1 MTSTTT
7 QAIDPLLRDVPTSF
21 ETERLILRAPRA
33 GDGAMVQ
40 PAIEESF
47 EQLHRWMPWARTLQ
61 PLETTELVMRRGAAE
76 FLARTNLPIVI
87 VRKDDGTFV
96 GGSGLHR
103 IDWSVPKF
111 EIGYWCRTSLQRRGY
126 LTESTRG
133 LAKMAFDVLGAKRV
147 EIHCDPV
154 NVASRGVALKA
165 GFALEGIHRN
175 DARSPDGSLRDT
187 CVYALIDTERSKL
200 DA

>member
-1 MTSTTT
+1 MT
-7 QAIDPLLRDVPTSF
+7 DPLLRDVPATI
-21 ETERLILRAPRA
+21 ETERLMLRAPRA

-47 EQLHRWMPWARTLQ
+47 EELHRWMPWAQTLQ

-87 VRKDDGTFV
+87 LRKDDGAFV

-111 EIGYWCRTSLQRRGY
+111 EIGYWCRTSFQKRGY
-126 LTESTRG
+126 VTESTRG
-133 LAKMAFDVLGAKRV
+133 LALMAFEALGAKRV
-147 EIHCDPV
+147 EIHCDPK
-154 NVASRGVALKA
+154 NVGSRRVAEKA
-165 GFALEGIHRN
+165 GFVLEGILRN
-175 DARSPDGSLRDT
+175 DARSPDASLRDT
-187 CVYALIDTERSKL
+187 CVFALT
-200 DA
+200 DAEATRLR

>member
-1 MTSTTT
+1 
-7 QAIDPLLRDVPTSF
+7 V
-21 ETERLILRAPRA
+21 LRAPHA
-33 GDGAMVQ
+33 GDGALVQ

-47 EQLHRWMPWARTLQ
+47 EQLHRWMPWAQTLQ

-87 VRKDDGTFV
+87 FRKEDGAFV

-111 EIGYWCRTSLQRRGY
+111 EIGYWCRTSFQKRGY
-126 LTESTRG
+126 VTESTRG
-133 LAKMAFDVLGAKRV
+133 LARMAFDVLGAKRV
-147 EIHCDPV
+147 EIHCDPK
-154 NVASRGVALKA
+154 NVGSRRVAEKA
-165 GFALEGIHRN
+165 GFLLEGIKRN

-187 CVYALIDTERSKL
+187 CVFALVDGEASRL
-200 DA
+200 R